1 LRGGEGERGRGGD
14 SLREKLRETQC
25 NSVVKEKFMKKP
37 ENGTS
42 KARLRSSYVTLVVS
56 VSLVLFLLGILGLVL
71 INARELSDYFRESL
85 SFSVMLDDA
94 AKEADIRMLQKD
106 LDAKAYVKSTK
117 YVSKDEAAIKMKE
130 DFGEDFISFL
140 GDNPLP
146 PSIDVYLVSNY
157 TVPDSVAK
165 IEKYIYLY
173 PFVTD
178 VVVPESLLMLINENF
193 KKISLFL
200 LVISAFLFLIALS
213 IINNTIRLSIYS
225 KRFLIRTM
233 QLVGATRSFIRRPF
247 ILQGAFNGFL
257 AALIAMTL
265 LMGLLYLVEKE
276 FFMMFTFENTNLLLL
291 LGVAIIIVGVL
302 INIISTF
309 FSVNKYLSIS
319 EDKLYY

>member
-1 LRGGEGERGRGGD
+1 MDDCCRVR
-14 SLREKLRETQC
+14 K
-25 NSVVKEKFMKKP
+25 KEKVKKVQ
-37 ENGTS
+37 NGAS
-42 KARLRSSYVTLVVS
+42 KAKLRSSYVTLVVS

-106 LDAKAYVKSTK
+106 LDAKPYVKSTK
-117 YVSKDEAAIKMKE
+117 YVSKEEAAAKMKE
-130 DFGEDFISFL
+130 ELGEDFISFL

-146 PSIDVYLVSNY
+146 PTIDVYLVSNY
-157 TVPDSVAK
+157 TSADNVAK

-173 PFVTD
+173 PFVKD
-178 VVVPESLLMLINENF
+178 VLYPESLLILINENVR
-193 KKISLFL
+193 KISLFL
-200 LVISAFLFLIALS
+200 LVISGFLFLIALT

-233 QLVGATRSFIRRPF
+233 QLVGATRSFIRKPF
-247 ILQGAFNGFL
+247 IVQGAFHGFL

-265 LMGLLYLVEKE
+265 LMGLLYLIEKE
-276 FFMMFTFENTNLLLL
+276 FFMMFSFENMNLLIL
-291 LGVAIIIVGVL
+291 LGAAIVIVGIL
-302 INIISTF
+302 INIVSTF